1 MNNFSFQRIKLLLKA
16 DYTEYK
22 IYLYYALG
30 AFAAIISVAFIIMN
44 MEDTERGKLQIQ
56 YSLFWLMLF
65 SCSTYFCQYV
75 GRKVHEYKNTY
86 LTLPARTSEKYVV
99 ILLEGFLLLLL
110 LYLLFTGCMHFPLLF
125 RLNYPITGNSLLTGK
140 LSPFVAMFLIAL
152 MFLAYLSFRKYAF
165 LVTIGGYIGIM
176 ASFYLFLGCFGGRL
190 THNLHQASSFF
201 EMTPFSYTL
210 EWLVRYHPVSMTV
223 ATIIILYI
231 GYLKLKGKEAR

>member
-110 LYLLFTGCMHFPLLF
+110 LYLLFTGCIVV
-125 RLNYPITGNSLLTGK
+125 RAK
-140 LSPFVAMFLIAL
+140 LSDYRKQPADREVIPFCRHVSDRPHVPG
-152 MFLAYLSFRKYAF
+152 LS
-165 LVTIGGYIGIM
+165 LV
-176 ASFYLFLGCFGGRL
+176 L
-190 THNLHQASSFF
+190 
-201 EMTPFSYTL
+201 
-210 EWLVRYHPVSMTV
+210 
-223 ATIIILYI
+223 
-231 GYLKLKGKEAR
+231 

>member
-125 RLNYPITGNSLLTGK
+125 GLNYPITGNSLLTGK

-176 ASFYLFLGCFGGRL
+176 AAFYLFLGCFGGRL

-210 EWLVRYHPVSMTV
+210 EWLVRYHPASMTV

-231 GYLKLKGKEAR
+231 GYLKLKEKEAR

>member
-75 GRKVHEYKNTY
+75 GKKVLIFIRRVN
-86 LTLPARTSEKYVV
+86 
-99 ILLEGFLLLLL
+99 ILE
-110 LYLLFTGCMHFPLLF
+110 
-125 RLNYPITGNSLLTGK
+125 
-140 LSPFVAMFLIAL
+140 
-152 MFLAYLSFRKYAF
+152 
-165 LVTIGGYIGIM
+165 
-176 ASFYLFLGCFGGRL
+176 
-190 THNLHQASSFF
+190 
-201 EMTPFSYTL
+201 
-210 EWLVRYHPVSMTV
+210 
-223 ATIIILYI
+223 
-231 GYLKLKGKEAR
+231 

>member
-110 LYLLFTGCMHFPLLF
+110 YLLFTGCMHFPLLF
-125 RLNYPITGNSLLTGK
+125 GLNYPITGNSLLTGK
-140 LSPFVAMFLIAL
+140 LSP
-152 MFLAYLSFRKYAF
+152 LSP
-165 LVTIGGYIGIM
+165 
-176 ASFYLFLGCFGGRL
+176 CF
-190 THNLHQASSFF
+190 
-201 EMTPFSYTL
+201 
-210 EWLVRYHPVSMTV
+210 
-223 ATIIILYI
+223 
-231 GYLKLKGKEAR
+231 